1 MHDCGGLMMA
11 VKWEISNMP
20 RFEIVNEP
28 PYPEVF
34 GHVEDNP
41 MSLNTTYLVLVR

>member
-1 MHDCGGLMMA
+1 MA

-20 RFEIVNEP
+20 RFEIVNVP

-34 GHVEDNP
+34 NQVGDNP
-41 MSLNTTYLVLVR
+41 MQVNTTHLVLVRR